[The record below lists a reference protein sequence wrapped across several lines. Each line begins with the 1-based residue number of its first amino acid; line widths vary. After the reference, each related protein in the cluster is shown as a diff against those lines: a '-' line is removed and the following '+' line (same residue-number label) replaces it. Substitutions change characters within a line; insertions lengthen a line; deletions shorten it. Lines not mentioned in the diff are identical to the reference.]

1 VLRLHLVVSST
12 ARPFPAA
19 GAAVCLDMGTVQGDL
34 ARWLGGC
41 CHRLEYL
48 LPDAAI
54 APSGEAIVDG
64 LRGAVFPW
72 AIDPTAA
79 DLQDM
84 HDPAQDAPV
93 ILALR
98 PGLVRRQVRHDLRPL
113 IVGEPKQMRI
123 HRLERFHDW
132 RNRLGFPLGTA
143 YDSLSSLIRRGLAWA
158 RLTLWRLCLLRTMRI
173 GLG

>member
-123 HRLERFHDW
+123 HRLAS
-132 RNRLGFPLGTA
+132 NRPASFLNQN
-143 YDSLSSLIRRGLAWA
+143 IVNQV
-158 RLTLWRLCLLRTMRI
+158 LTLDLPIPRGANSILSRKEA
-173 GLG
+173 